1 MTEIKS
7 GAGVLPGGK
16 ILQGGD
22 LFERTLGKRKLFLK
36 KKAGGFVRKL
46 ILYALLVCIG
56 FVFLYPFL
64 YMIVNSLKSPED
76 LMNPAVTWIPS
87 SLYLENYV
95 KAFRTL
101 DFARSFGNSLYI
113 SLIAAVLQTAVA
125 AVTGY
130 GLARFRVKLKGVIT
144 VLILATFVLPVET
157 LLIPRYV
164 MFNSYHLLDTPLP
177 LWLSAFT
184 GQGLKAA
191 VFILVFQQ
199 IFAGYPVSLD
209 EAAELDGAG
218 KYKVFFKIAVPIGRP
233 AIVLSML
240 FSFVWYWNETRQSG
254 LYFGEVIKTLP
265 MRLGSFAA
273 SYESLYEGA
282 GTTTDAAVSINEGV
296 TLAGTL
302 LSCLPILILFILL
315 QRYFVES
322 IEKSG
327 ITGE

>member
-1 MTEIKS
+1 M
-7 GAGVLPGGK
+7 
-16 ILQGGD
+16 
-22 LFERTLGKRKLFLK
+22 KRRFTVNKGTSILK
-36 KKAGGFVRKL
+36 KIVM
-46 ILYALLVCIG
+46 YALLVSIG

-64 YMIVNSLKSPED
+64 YMFINSFMSPED
-76 LMNPAVTWIPS
+76 LMNPAVSWVPTK
-87 SLYLENYV
+87 LYFENYV
-95 KAFRTL
+95 KAFKTL
-101 DFARSFGNSLYI
+101 EFGKSFWNSLYI

-130 GLARFRVKLKGVIT
+130 GLARFNVRLKGIIM

-164 MFNSYHLLDTPLP
+164 MFNSYKMLDSPLP
-177 LWLSAFT
+177 LWLSALT
-184 GQGLKAA
+184 GQGLKSA

-199 IFAGYPVSLD
+199 VFNGYPISLD

-218 KYKVFFKIAVPIGRP
+218 KYKVFFNIALPIAKP

-265 MRLGSFAA
+265 MKLGNFAA
-273 SYESLYEGA
+273 SYANLYEGS
-282 GTTTDAAVSINEGV
+282 GGSVDAAMSINEAV

-302 LSCLPILILFILL
+302 LSCLPILIMFIIL
-315 QRYFVES
+315 QRQFVES

>member
-1 MTEIKS
+1 MKRRFSISK
-7 GAGVLPGGK
+7 GMNVGK
-16 ILQGGD
+16 KVIM
-22 LFERTLGKRKLFLK
+22 
-36 KKAGGFVRKL
+36 
-46 ILYALLVCIG
+46 YALLISIG

-64 YMIVNSLKSPED
+64 YMFINSFMSPED
-76 LMNPAVTWIPS
+76 LMNPAVLWIPS
-87 SLYLENYV
+87 ELYFENYI
-95 KAFRTL
+95 KAFETL
-101 DFARSFGNSLYI
+101 DFGRSFWNSIYI

-130 GLARFRVKLKGVIT
+130 GLARFNLKLKGIIMI
-144 VLILATFVLPVET
+144 LILATFVLPVET

-164 MFNSYHLLDTPLP
+164 MFNSYNLLGSPLP
-177 LWLSAFT
+177 TWLSAIT
-184 GQGLKAA
+184 GQGLKSA

-199 IFAGYPVSLD
+199 VFNGYPISLD

-218 KYKVFFKIAVPIGRP
+218 KYKVFFKIALPIARP

-265 MRLGSFAA
+265 MKLGSFAA
-273 SYESLYEGA
+273 SYASLYDSAGA
-282 GTTTDAAVSINEGV
+282 ATDAAMSINEAV
-296 TLAGTL
+296 TLAGTM
-302 LSCLPILILFILL
+302 LSCLPILIMFIIL
-315 QRYFVES
+315 QKQFVES